1 MSADLNGH
9 VDLAGQAAA
18 AERAVRLV
26 TQGEELQPTNP
37 AAAARLF
44 RHAAEITRAA
54 GQISMTVG
62 AYQRE
67 VQAWA
72 AAGDARRARQ
82 AADRA
87 LASMDGV
94 GDFEPR
100 VALMTNVATAL
111 GSAGFDDEA
120 IELLVGVHAMLSA
133 TPGPDPGTEAAVLLN
148 IAVSETKLGRTDS
161 ALTRLAAAAAIAERS
176 ANTRML
182 AAIRFNEAVAYSALH
197 EERKSRAAYTTAFRL
212 YREAGADDA
221 DIASAMRGQAA
232 TLAKL
237 GRFAE
242 AVDLYRQAITLFEQA
257 GRPDEA
263 FTTRIGE
270 VMARHSHGASVTAGE
285 LDDLEGQLAGKPAEI
300 VGQMSRNIG
309 NIRMRLGDL
318 DGAERAYLQARR
330 AFRRLGRSADVASV
344 DSNRALAVR
353 DRGDLEGARRL
364 LVRVRREQEERGNW
378 LSVANADINLAGIL
392 EQLADQADPPRMS
405 LLRAAARRSHRAAE
419 AIDRYRHQ
427 LGTPA
432 DRAAVIRTVYGGMFM
447 VGIRLALRCGATE
460 QVAALIEH
468 ARVQPVLADPA
479 AEDRP
484 FLPPLPVAAISG
496 RGERAADVAVLA
508 DEAIRLGGPGARWL
522 GWWLNADVI
531 VGALTA
537 PHGTTVLVRTV
548 EDELATLAAALPVP
562 LPEERAAAADEGTAA
577 RAALYRTLRGPLA
590 RDQDMAMLVASTLPG
605 PVRQAAEAAG
615 GYDVSDLDDAS
626 LLWPLTRMLL
636 PEPLRAE
643 LNEAHGRGRRL
654 PLIVAP
660 PPELG
665 RVPWAA
671 LPIEDPAVTAS
682 PVRLVE
688 AADVTVALPVSL
700 SVSCGQRI
708 SPGREQ
714 GTALLVADPLGDLRH
729 LRTLNLSGA
738 RRLGWK
744 HEPATRAAVL
754 RLAPQSQLLVL
765 GAHVTP
771 GTDADPAQSAI
782 LLAHPAGGQDPVTVA
797 DLARVRVPPSCV
809 LFTCDGAGAGVGNEW
824 TGIATG
830 LVWAG
835 AEWVVATVCPTI
847 EDKTAASLDQT
858 LLDSVARRG
867 SREGLWTWQ
876 RELAA
881 AHRRAPGTP
890 NAPLRWATVVVT
902 GSPHISS
909 SALPGMSWS
918 FHVAAVIVGTPAA

>member
-1 MSADLNGH
+1 VSAE
-9 VDLAGQAAA
+9 Q
-18 AERAVRLV
+18 AVRLV
-26 TQGEELQPTNP
+26 TQGEALQPADP
-37 AAAARLF
+37 VAAARLF
-44 RHAAEITRAA
+44 RRAAEITRAA
-54 GQISMTVG
+54 GQVSMTVG
-62 AYQRE
+62 AYERE

-87 LASMDGV
+87 LASMDAV
-94 GDFEPR
+94 GDLELR
-100 VALMTNVATAL
+100 VALTTNVATAL

-120 IELLVGVHAMLSA
+120 IELLGSAHAALTA
-133 TPGPDPGTEAAVLLN
+133 GPAPDPGTEAAILLN
-148 IAVSETKLGRTDS
+148 IAVSETKLGRADS
-161 ALTRLAAAAAIAERS
+161 ALTRLAAAGELAERS
-176 ANTRML
+176 ASTRML
-182 AAIRFNEAVAYSALH
+182 AVIRFNEAVAYSALH
-197 EERKSRAAYTTAFRL
+197 EERKSRAAYTAAFRL
-212 YREAGADDA
+212 YREAGAGDA
-221 DIASAMRGQAA
+221 DVASAMRGQAA

-242 AVDLYRQAITLFEQA
+242 ALDLYRQAITLFEQA

-270 VMARHSHGASVTAGE
+270 VMARHSSGGSVTAGE
-285 LDDLEGQLAGKPAEI
+285 LDDLEGRLAGKPAEI
-300 VGQMSRNIG
+300 VGQMSRNVG
-309 NIRMRLGDL
+309 NVRMRLGDL
-318 DGAERAYLQARR
+318 DGAERAYMRARR
-330 AFRRLGRSADVASV
+330 AFRRLGRPADVASV
-344 DSNRALAVR
+344 DSNRALAAR
-353 DRGDLEGARRL
+353 SRGDLESARRL
-364 LVRVRREQEERGNW
+364 LARVRREQEELGNW
-378 LSVANADINLAGIL
+378 LSAANADINLAGVL
-392 EQLADQADPPRMS
+392 EQLADQTNPPRVS
-405 LLRAAARRSHRAAE
+405 LLRAAARRSQRAAE
-419 AIDRYRHQ
+419 AVDRYRHQ

-460 QVAALIEH
+460 QVAALVEH

-484 FLPPLPVAAISG
+484 FLPPMPVAAVSG
-496 RGERAADVAVLA
+496 RSGRAAGVAVLA
-508 DEAIRLGGPGARWL
+508 DEAVRLGGPAARWL
-522 GWWLNADVI
+522 GWWLNPDVI

-537 PHGTTVLVRTV
+537 PRGTTVLVRTV

-562 LPEERAAAADEGTAA
+562 LPEEQAAAANDGTAA

-590 RDQDMAMLVASTLPG
+590 RDPDMAALVASTLPG
-605 PVRQAAEAAG
+605 PVREAAEAAG
-615 GYDVSDLDDAS
+615 GYDVSDIDDAS
-626 LLWPLTRMLL
+626 LLWPVTRMLL
-636 PEPLRAE
+636 PEPLRGE
-643 LNEAHGRGRRL
+643 LSEAHQRGRRL
-654 PLIVAP
+654 PLVVAP

-700 SVSCGQRI
+700 SVSCGQRV
-708 SPGREQ
+708 SPGGGQ
-714 GTALLVADPLGDLRH
+714 VAGLLVVDPLGDLRH

-771 GTDADPAQSAI
+771 GTDADPARSAI

-824 TGIATG
+824 TGVATG

-847 EDKTAASLDQT
+847 EDRTATSIDQT

-867 SREGLWTWQ
+867 PREGLWAWQ

-881 AHRRAPGTP
+881 ARRRAPDTP
-890 NAPLRWATVVVT
+890 NAPLRWATAVVT
-902 GSPHISS
+902 GSPGISV
-909 SALPGMSWS
+909 PNGN
-918 FHVAAVIVGTPAA
+918 

>member
-1 MSADLNGH
+1 MSADLDRQA
-9 VDLAGQAAA
+9 DLASQAVA
-18 AERAVRLV
+18 AEQAVRLV
-26 TQGEELQPTNP
+26 TQGEALQPADP

-44 RHAAEITRAA
+44 RRAAEIARAA

-62 AYQRE
+62 AYERE

-72 AAGDARRARQ
+72 AAGDTRRARQ

-87 LASMDGV
+87 LASMEAVEDL
-94 GDFEPR
+94 ESR

-120 IELLVGVHAMLSA
+120 IEMLASVHAALTA
-133 TPGPDPGTEAAVLLN
+133 KPGSDPGTEAAILLN
-148 IAVSETKLGRTDS
+148 IAVSETKRGHTDS
-161 ALTRLAAAAAIAERS
+161 ALSRLAAAAAIAERS

-197 EERKSRAAYTTAFRL
+197 EERKSRAAYTAAFRL

-221 DIASAMRGQAA
+221 DVASAVRGQAA

-242 AVDLYRQAITLFEQA
+242 ALDLYRQAITLFEQA

-270 VMARHSHGASVTAGE
+270 VMSRHSHGASVTPDE
-285 LDDLEGQLAGKPAEI
+285 LDDLESQLAGKPAEI
-300 VGQMSRNIG
+300 VGQMSRNVG
-309 NIRMRLGDL
+309 NIRMSLGDL
-318 DGAERAYLQARR
+318 DGAERAYMQARR
-330 AFRRLGRSADVASV
+330 AFQRLGRPADVASV
-344 DSNRALAVR
+344 DSNRALAAR
-353 DRGDLEGARRL
+353 GRGDLAGARRL
-364 LVRVRREQEERGNW
+364 LARVRRVQEERGNW
-378 LSVANADINLAGIL
+378 LSVANADINLAGVL
-392 EQLADQADPPRMS
+392 EQLADQADPPRMP
-405 LLRAAARRSHRAAE
+405 LLRAAARRSQRAAE

-432 DRAAVIRTVYGGMFM
+432 DRAAVIRTVYSGMFM

-484 FLPPLPVAAISG
+484 FLPPMPVAAVGG
-496 RGERAADVAVLA
+496 RRERAVGRAVLA
-508 DEAIRLGGPGARWL
+508 DEAVRLGGRGARWL
-522 GWWLNADVI
+522 GWWLNPDVI

-537 PHGTTVLVRTV
+537 PRGTTVLVRTV

-562 LPEERAAAADEGTAA
+562 LQEERAAAADDGTAA

-590 RDQDMAMLVASTLPG
+590 HDPDMAALVASTLPG
-605 PVRQAAEAAG
+605 PVREAAEAAG

-626 LLWPLTRMLL
+626 LLWPITRMLL

-643 LNEAHGRGRRL
+643 LSEAHQRGRRL

-671 LPIEDPAVTAS
+671 LPIEDPAVATS
-682 PVRLVE
+682 SVRLVE
-688 AADVTVALPVSL
+688 TADVTVALPVSL
-700 SVSCGQRI
+700 SVWCGQRV
-708 SPGREQ
+708 SAGGGQ
-714 GTALLVADPLGDLRH
+714 GAALLVTDPLGDLRH

-738 RRLGWK
+738 RRLGWN

-754 RLAPQSQLLVL
+754 RLAPQSQLFVL

-771 GTDADPAQSAI
+771 GTDADPALSAI

-858 LLDSVARRG
+858 LLDSVARSG
-867 SREGLWTWQ
+867 PREGLWTWQ
-876 RELAA
+876 RDLAA
-881 AHRRAPGTP
+881 ARRRARSTA
-890 NAPLRWATVVVT
+890 NAPLRWATAVVT
-902 GSPHISS
+902 GSPGVSVSS
-909 SALPGMSWS
+909 GS
-918 FHVAAVIVGTPAA
+918 